1 MKNKLLPVFMTLTM
15 LLLLVISLSSIEA
28 CDDGDDDEIEFDC
41 ELWSTDDAMVNL
53 GVNSWPLL
61 DGTASVSAYK
71 INLNRCIDCNCINCC
86 DKCMPCTYGED
97 CCIDCNCINCCDKC
111 MPCTYGEDC
120 CIDCNCINCCDKCR
134 LCACN
139 EDCCIDCNCINC
151 CNKCRL
157 CACCED
163 CCIDCNCC
171 LIDGILTHRGTRGL
185 GVLGGSNNDE
195 IDVVCK
201 TELIVVAF
209 DEPQILCSFEVRSLY
224 NESYMGEQVYEEC
237 DVALLLGCKLIQ
249 KYHLVG
255 EELIGTG
262 NGIAGVSDINQCFD
276 RIVFYVDRFEC
287 YSPYSD
293 FAVAKI
299 KTSEDTISF
308 VQPIVGVD
316 CDNEINNAPIAKD
329 DHYIVSEGGTL
340 NVLESEGV
348 LINDTDDDGDSLT
361 AIKMNDPSNG
371 MLLFNSDGSF
381 EYIPNE
387 DFSGIDSFTYK
398 AYDGEDYSNEAT
410 VTITVTDVMPSI
422 TVTKTACPNVIVEP
436 GCDVEFTV
444 EVYNTGVEPVTLI
457 SLVDDVFGDLN
468 GQGNCLV
475 PNIIPVDSL
484 YTCKFTV
491 MISGNAEETH
501 TNTVEA
507 TVKDNEENSA
517 TDNDSAFVIIIVDE
531 EPNIPPVA
539 DADGPYEG
547 QVNEAITFNG
557 SKSYDLD
564 GDIVNYTWD
573 FGDETSL
580 KYGIE
585 ITHIYTNTGEYTLN
599 LTVKDDKDA
608 LDVNST
614 IVTVNEINNGDDDDD
629 DDDTGDDDDDDSS
642 SDSGRSIS
650 TIKEP
655 VIIPPN
661 EDPVADASGGEPYE
675 GLVDEEITF
684 NGSSSYDPD
693 GEIVEWFWDF
703 GDGTNVTGEIITHSY
718 SNAGI
723 YLVGLLVTDDDGAED
738 CYMTKIVIRH
748 PNRPPTDP
756 IVNYSISPNITN
768 TKYIFTVMSTDP
780 DGDNIS
786 YIVDWGDGSY
796 DETDYLPDGTTATL
810 NHTWSLSSKYIIN
823 ISAVD
828 ENNASSGITA
838 LKVKIV
844 DEPDEKSYFFLW
856 WLLLLAILI
865 AVLILVA
872 VYSRKKEKKSDEE

>member
-28 CDDGDDDEIEFDC
+28 CHDDDDEIEFDC
-41 ELWSTDDAMVNL
+41 ELWSTDDAMVSL

-61 DGTASVSAYK
+61 DETASVSAYE

-86 DKCMPCTYGED
+86 DKCTP
-97 CCIDCNCINCCDKC
+97 
-111 MPCTYGEDC
+111 
-120 CIDCNCINCCDKCR
+120 
-134 LCACN
+134 CACN
-139 EDCCIDCNCINC
+139 EDCCIDCNCVNC
-151 CNKCRL
+151 CDKCRL
-157 CACCED
+157 CTCNED

-201 TELIVVAF
+201 TEVIVVAF
-209 DEPQILCSFEVRSLY
+209 DEPQTLCSFEVRSLF
-224 NESYMGEQVYEEC
+224 NESYKGEQVYEEC
-237 DVALLLGCKLIQ
+237 DVALLLGCAVIQ

-329 DHYIVSEGGTL
+329 DHYIISEGESL

-348 LINDTDDDGDSLT
+348 LLNDTDDDGDSLT
-361 AIKMNDPSNG
+361 AIKMSDPSNG

-398 AYDGEDYSNEAT
+398 AYDGEDDSNEAT
-410 VTITVTDVMPSI
+410 VTITVTDTMPSI
-422 TVTKTACPNVIVEP
+422 TVTKTACPSVVVEP

-457 SLVDDVFGDLN
+457 SLVDDIFGDLN
-468 GQGNCLV
+468 GQGNCAI
-475 PNIIPVDSL
+475 PNIIPADGS
-484 YTCKFTV
+484 YTCNFTV

-501 TNTVEA
+501 TNTVTA
-507 TVKDNEENSA
+507 TVTDNEENSA
-517 TDNDSAFVIIIVDE
+517 TDNDSAIVIIIVDE

-539 DADGPYEG
+539 DANGPYEG
-547 QVNEAITFNG
+547 QVNEAIIFNG

-564 GDIVNYTWD
+564 GNIVNYTWD

-580 KYGIE
+580 KYGME
-585 ITHIYTNTGEYTLN
+585 VTHMYTNPGEYILN

-629 DDDTGDDDDDDSS
+629 DDDSS
-642 SDSGRSIS
+642 SSSGRSIS
-650 TIKEP
+650 TIKKDP
-655 VIIPPN
+655 VITPPN
-661 EDPVADASGGEPYE
+661 KHPVADASGGEPYE
-675 GLVDEEITF
+675 GLINEEITF

-703 GDGTNVTGEIITHSY
+703 GDGNNGTGEIITHSY
-718 SNAGI
+718 PNPGI
-723 YLVGLLVTDDDGAED
+723 YFVELLVTDDDGAED
-738 CYMTKIVIRH
+738 CYMTKIVISH

-756 IVNYSISPNITN
+756 VVNYSISPSIKN
-768 TKYIFTVMSTDP
+768 TKYIFKVMSTDP

-786 YIVDWGDGSY
+786 YIVDWGDGTC
-796 DETDYLPDGTTATL
+796 DKTDYLPDGTTATL
-810 NHTWSLSSKYIIN
+810 NHTWSLSGNYIIN

-844 DEPDEKSYFFLW
+844 DEPDEKSYFFLR

-865 AVLILVA
+865 AGLILAA
-872 VYSRKKEKKSDEE
+872 VYSRKKEKKSEEE

>member
-28 CDDGDDDEIEFDC
+28 CHDGDDDDDEIEFDC

-71 INLNRCIDCNCINCC
+71 INLN
-86 DKCMPCTYGED
+86 
-97 CCIDCNCINCCDKC
+97 CCIDCNCGNCCDE
-111 MPCTYGEDC
+111 CT
-120 CIDCNCINCCDKCR
+120 
-134 LCACN
+134 
-139 EDCCIDCNCINC
+139 
-151 CNKCRL
+151 L

-163 CCIDCNCC
+163 CCIDHNCC

-195 IDVVCK
+195 IDVVGK
-201 TELIVVAF
+201 TEGIVVAF
-209 DEPQILCSFEVRSLY
+209 DEPQTLCSFEVRSLF
-224 NESYMGEQVYEEC
+224 NESYKGEQVYEEC
-237 DVALLLGCKLIQ
+237 DVALLLGCAVIQ

-316 CDNEINNAPIAKD
+316 CDNEINNVPIAKD
-329 DHYIVSEGGTL
+329 DNYIVVEGGAL
-340 NVLESEGV
+340 NVIEAEGV
-348 LINDTDDDGDSLT
+348 LLNDTDDDGDSLT
-361 AIKMNDPSNG
+361 AIKMSDPSNG

-381 EYIPNE
+381 KYTPNE

-398 AYDGEDYSNEAT
+398 ANDGEDDSNEAT
-410 VTITVTDVMPSI
+410 VTITVTDAMPSI
-422 TVTKTACPNVIVEP
+422 TVAKTACPSVVVEP

-457 SLVDDVFGDLN
+457 SLVDDIFGDLN
-468 GQGNCLV
+468 GQGNCVV

-484 YTCKFTV
+484 YTCNFTV

-517 TDNDSAFVIIIVDE
+517 TDNDSAIVIIIVDE

-585 ITHIYTNTGEYTLN
+585 ITHIYTNPGEYTLN

-629 DDDTGDDDDDDSS
+629 DDDTGDDDDDSS
-642 SDSGRSIS
+642 SSSGRSIS
-650 TIKEP
+650 TIKKEP

-684 NGSSSYDPD
+684 DGSSSYDPD

-703 GDGTNVTGEIITHSY
+703 GDGTVGTSEIITHSY
-718 SNAGI
+718 PDPGI
-723 YLVGLLVTDDDGAED
+723 YFVELLVTDDDGAEN
-738 CYMTKIVIRH
+738 CYVTKIVIRH

-756 IVNYSISPNITN
+756 VVNDSISPGITN
-768 TKYIFTVMSTDP
+768 TKYTFTVVSTDP
-780 DGDNIS
+780 DGDDIR
-786 YIVDWGDGSY
+786 YIVYWGDGTC
-796 DETDYLPDGTTATL
+796 DETSLLPNGTITPL
-810 NHTWSLSSKYIIN
+810 SHKWSLPGAYIVN
-823 ISAVD
+823 ITAVD
-828 ENNASSGITA
+828 ENNASSGITT

-844 DEPDEKSYFFLW
+844 DESDEKPYFFVW

-865 AVLILVA
+865 AGLILAA
-872 VYSRKKEKKSDEE
+872 VYSRKKEKKSDEEKGK